1 MEVTLFFLANYPEK
15 YVLEK
20 KKTCRIFQDKKEP
33 WKEVIVKN
41 DRTAIA
47 Q

>member
-20 KKTCRIFQDKKEP
+20 KNLSKFQGKKEP

-41 DRTAIA
+41 DRTAIV